1 MKDLSPEEHLDIFLR
16 AHRTVGQRL
25 SQTFADAGAV
35 PPSEARLLTVISR
48 TLDHRM
54 RIDALSQEM
63 SMTKSAV
70 SRIVDRLEREGFVQR
85 ETSSA
90 DRRAV
95 YAVMTPEGRN
105 ALRHV
110 TRVFRAAFKDV
121 FLGSLSVAEM
131 NLLSSL
137 MERLDE
143 ANQGGREAPLAE
155 AQAVR

>member
-25 SQTFADAGAV
+25 SQTFAEAGAV

-48 TLDHRM
+48 ADGHRL
-54 RIDALSQEM
+54 RIDALSQEL

-70 SRIVDRLEREGFVQR
+70 SRIVDRLEREGFVER
-85 ETSSA
+85 MTSSA

-121 FLGSLSVAEM
+121 FLGGLSFQEM
-131 NLLSSL
+131 NLLTSL
-137 MERLDE
+137 LERLDE
-143 ANQGGREAPLAE
+143 ANQAARDAAFDE
-155 AQAVR
+155 VRATS